1 MLARITPVA
10 AIAALLLLL
19 VACQD
24 SPEKASRSPVPTPAA
39 TPSPYTGYLT
49 EEIPPCTP
57 IAGSSK
63 DLCEPAGPIEMFG
76 AAGGINPAYDTEA
89 PLSIRQ
95 FLDGSSLPFI
105 PHIVLRGT
113 YIPDTVRCTS
123 GDPYRPVSYETPD
136 YFQHSILINCYA
148 DVRVNGYVLGNGPA
162 QLTVLVAF
170 HHYWHGYYA
179 EWAAEENTTEQEVVE
194 ILRNAHEI
202 ILEEGF
208 ERPGHGIYGREVILF
223 VGPGH
228 SHTHEVWE
236 VFATWYVQLEED
248 GTVVVV
254 HPHRDDW
261 KGARPDKY
269 REHQSKL
276 EFDLPRFKK
285 EVLAANQ
292 DRVTEYGGRI
302 TSVDDPYI
310 AEGGALPLLI
320 SEIQS
325 LDEFLVSTGAYD
337 HPDGTP
343 VPPPPVPGEGD
354 PVTNIGVDDSTPGA
368 SPIPPG
374 GIVDSPS
381 APAAEP
387 PAPGIVIASLADGT
401 FTISWDAV
409 EGAARY
415 KAQSRKSGSDEEWAD
430 VETTETT
437 SSTFSPV
444 GGPDCGSTYEF
455 RALLYGDGT
464 TYAADWSEPSDPASV
479 PTGACNRSPEFGA
492 ASYSFSIAEDAAT
505 GSSVGSVI
513 ATDPDEG
520 DTVSYSITAGDEDG
534 HFAID
539 AGTGAIT
546 VAGAL
551 DYETASLYTLTVQAG
566 DGNDGSATAAVII
579 TVTEVGEENTTPFFE
594 VSSYYSF
601 SVPEDAASGATVGAV
616 SATELDEGDTVSYSI
631 TVGNDAGHF
640 TIDADTGAIT
650 VAGALD
656 YETAS
661 SYTLTV
667 VASDGT
673 GGSATAWV
681 TVTVT
686 DVDENSAP

>member
-1 MLARITPVA
+1 MIKRIITIAVLLAGLFLLATCRGAPPTNTSTQLPTSTG
-10 AIAALLLLL
+10 AI
-19 VACQD
+19 
-24 SPEKASRSPVPTPAA
+24 PTPSTYA
-39 TPSPYTGYLT
+39 GYLAKD
-49 EEIPPCTP
+49 IPPCTP
-57 IAGSSK
+57 IAGSSV
-63 DLCEPAGPIEMFG
+63 DPCEPG
-76 AAGGINPAYDTEA
+76 ALPVEGGIGQYLPDLGDE
-89 PLSIRQ
+89 PFSIREM
-95 FLDGSSLPFI
+95 LDE
-105 PHIVLRGT
+105 PHPPAWVPHLVVRGT
-113 YIPDTVRCTS
+113 YIPGTVRCTAGDSFRPPSYLIDEFGDTSDERSFKCYVDMRANAYIVGS
-123 GDPYRPVSYETPD
+123 GP
-136 YFQHSILINCYA
+136 SILTILLFRLNYWDDLYVSVATEGQAGHDGIEIEKDRQRWEALLGELFPGREHVMFLGPSVDLSSETWRFMGYWDVQRAENGTVFAIHPERDLWRRLKPDDYA
-148 DVRVNGYVLGNGPA
+148 TYR
-162 QLTVLVAF
+162 
-170 HHYWHGYYA
+170 WS
-179 EWAAEENTTEQEVVE
+179 
-194 ILRNAHEI
+194 
-202 ILEEGF
+202 ILEME
-208 ERPGHGIYGREVILF
+208 
-223 VGPGH
+223 
-228 SHTHEVWE
+228 
-236 VFATWYVQLEED
+236 
-248 GTVVVV
+248 
-254 HPHRDDW
+254 
-261 KGARPDKY
+261 
-269 REHQSKL
+269 
-276 EFDLPRFKK
+276 LPAFT
-285 EVLAANQ
+285 LAVTTANQ
-292 DRVTEYGGRI
+292 ARVSEYGGRI
-302 TSVDDPYI
+302 
-310 AEGGALPLLI
+310 GADKSLPMLLTDVNDLH
-320 SEIQS
+320 QYY
-325 LDEFLVSTGAYD
+325 VNTGAYD

-368 SPIPPG
+368 SPVPPG
-374 GIVDSPS
+374 GVEDSP
-381 APAAEP
+381 AAP
-387 PAPGIVIASLADGT
+387 PAPQAVTASLADGT

-437 SSTFSPV
+437 SSTFIPA

-455 RALLYGDGT
+455 RALAYGDGA

-631 TVGNDAGHF
+631 TAGNEDGHF
-640 TIDADTGAIT
+640 TIDAGTGAIT